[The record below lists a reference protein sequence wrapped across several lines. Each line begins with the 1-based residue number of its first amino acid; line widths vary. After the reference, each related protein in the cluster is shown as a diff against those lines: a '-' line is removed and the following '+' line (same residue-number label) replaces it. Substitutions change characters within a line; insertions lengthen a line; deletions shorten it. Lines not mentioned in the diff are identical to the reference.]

1 MDSGQTELNL
11 NPEQLQE
18 RTRRTIVDYEINA
31 ESYRFG
37 TEDHDVSPS
46 FITILF

>member
-1 MDSGQTELNL
+1 MDSKQTELNL
-11 NPEQLQE
+11 NPEQPQE
-18 RTRRTIVDYEINA
+18 RTRRTIGHYEINT

-37 TEDHDVSPS
+37 AEDHDVSPS